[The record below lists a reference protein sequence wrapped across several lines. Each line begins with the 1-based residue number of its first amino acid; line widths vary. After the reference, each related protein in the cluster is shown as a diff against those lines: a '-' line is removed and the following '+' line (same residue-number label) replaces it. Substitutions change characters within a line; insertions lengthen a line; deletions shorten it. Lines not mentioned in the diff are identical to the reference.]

1 MKIVHVNQIA
11 EKIEN
16 LCMEA
21 NYYLNEDILTGL
33 HKGLALEESETG
45 KDVLSKLIENAE
57 IAKSDQVAICQDTG
71 MTVVFIE
78 IGQEVYIDGG
88 SLKEAIHE
96 GVRRGYQK
104 GYLRKSVVSDP
115 IERNNTG
122 DNTPAVIHFDIVEYE
137 LPDVNRAKQVIEESN
152 NNNLTMPRKGNDV
165 RPENAIIY
173 DYIFSGKNTDI
184 LKIGF

>member
-57 IAKSDQVAICQDTG
+57 IEKSDQVAICQDTG
-71 MTVVFIE
+71 MTVDFIE

-88 SLKEAIHE
+88 SKL
-96 GVRRGYQK
+96 
-104 GYLRKSVVSDP
+104 
-115 IERNNTG
+115 
-122 DNTPAVIHFDIVEYE
+122 
-137 LPDVNRAKQVIEESN
+137 
-152 NNNLTMPRKGNDV
+152 
-165 RPENAIIY
+165 
-173 DYIFSGKNTDI
+173 
-184 LKIGF
+184 